1 HSAATPFPL
10 SHSPPQSS
18 ATNPF
23 PSSLSH
29 PQRPPLHTRTVASG
43 WVTGSDGGRKGRDP
57 SPTLPWP
64 PGPAPRHV
72 PSFLHP
78 LCSLAGSSPRP
89 RELPFCPSPHPRVL
103 AFVPARLVHP
113 PILPRLSPAAATSLA
128 TATKMRPSPAAA
140 DPRARARPR
149 HLPFP
154 AAACRAASEIPR
166 PSSSPTAP
174 AGRLSTPPR
183 FAPLA
188 AGRAF
193 PPNWALPRVPLPAA
207 SSDWMRVARPLRLP
221 CASPACLAILRRLR
235 PRLPAPAARRVR
247 EG

>member
-1 HSAATPFPL
+1 MSRL
-10 SHSPPQSS
+10 SH
-18 ATNPF
+18 
-23 PSSLSH
+23 
-29 PQRPPLHTRTVASG
+29 
-43 WVTGSDGGRKGRDP
+43 
-57 SPTLPWP
+57 
-64 PGPAPRHV
+64 
-72 PSFLHP
+72 
-78 LCSLAGSSPRP
+78 
-89 RELPFCPSPHPRVL
+89 
-103 AFVPARLVHP
+103 
-113 PILPRLSPAAATSLA
+113 AAATSLA
-128 TATKMRPSPAAA
+128 TVTKLRPSPAAA

-193 PPNWALPRVPLPAA
+193 PPNWTLPRVPLPAA

-221 CASPACLAILRRLR
+221 CASPACLAIVRRLR
-235 PRLPAPAARRVR
+235 PAARRRRRARPSPAASCARRPSSARGLTGCRSHRRGSSLAARSPPMSLLLRSPCAPLVPAR
-247 EG
+247 TPQSRRSCRRSPSALCSS